1 MNDNKSGSAST
12 KGGTW
17 RILAYNI
24 DGNCLKSIT
33 EKRKT
38 AEFRKRISAKTA
50 AFSVFKSVKRVDK
63 KRRHLDRAPQ
73 ARARIVI

>member
-1 MNDNKSGSAST
+1 MPILLGRKRELRMRERQYEGV
-12 KGGTW
+12 TW

-38 AEFRKRISAKTA
+38 AEFRKRVSAKTA
-50 AFSVFKSVKRVDK
+50 VFSVFKTVK
-63 KRRHLDRAPQ
+63 
-73 ARARIVI
+73 

>member
-1 MNDNKSGSAST
+1 MRQRQYEGS
-12 KGGTW
+12 TW

-38 AEFRKRISAKTA
+38 VVFHKRVSAKA
-50 AFSVFKSVKRVDK
+50 AVFFG
-63 KRRHLDRAPQ
+63 L
-73 ARARIVI
+73 